1 DKNVKTAEQ
10 GSKIPCAINE
20 SGQWVMMP
28 KPMMKE
34 KMNIPSPDRWDTYCF
49 SQLVDYVPHE
59 MEVTESMLESRSSVE
74 QWVLEALESDD
85 A

>member
-1 DKNVKTAEQ
+1 
-10 GSKIPCAINE
+10 
-20 SGQWVMMP
+20 
-28 KPMMKE
+28 
-34 KMNIPSPDRWDTYCF
+34 
-49 SQLVDYVPHE
+49 